1 MKENKKGNKREDFS
15 IVFKLNT
22 WHLSQVFFGFLLIDI
37 LLIILFS
44 GALVCYAERDIGQRV
59 ENSAVGDLLTEQE
72 PDGFHLP
79 GFLNRWLPD
88 HMEGVIRQFV
98 VPSGESSFWK
108 RLDDVTYRAWVPF
121 SGGRM
126 YYAAD
131 YAIGRHLT
139 LFLKLFLVLTVFELL
154 FLLGG
159 IGKGARAVRRSLQ
172 PLSDLART
180 AKSINQTRMVRPDI
194 QLRDLTGTIDTI
206 NVTRLDRRVSI
217 RSEQREL
224 KDLAGAIN
232 GMLDRIDASYRS
244 QVRFVSD
251 ASHELRTPI
260 SVIQGYA
267 NLLDRWGKKD
277 EKALQES
284 IDAIKGE
291 AESMKDLVEQLLFLA
306 RGDNDSMK
314 LNREPVNLSRIAEE
328 VVRETAMIDPNHE
341 YVTKTEKEVYTI
353 GDAQL
358 IKQAFRIFVDN
369 STKYTPPGGTITVS
383 AARKGDSAKV
393 TVQDNGIGIPSKD
406 LSHIFDRFFRSDD
419 SRARKTGG
427 TGLGLSI
434 SKWIIDRHHAVVEVL
449 SRKDL
454 GTRITISF
462 PAGRTAE

>member
-1 MKENKKGNKREDFS
+1 
-15 IVFKLNT
+15 
-22 WHLSQVFFGFLLIDI
+22 
-37 LLIILFS
+37 
-44 GALVCYAERDIGQRV
+44 
-59 ENSAVGDLLTEQE
+59 
-72 PDGFHLP
+72 
-79 GFLNRWLPD
+79 
-88 HMEGVIRQFV
+88 
-98 VPSGESSFWK
+98 
-108 RLDDVTYRAWVPF
+108 
-121 SGGRM
+121 M